1 MGGIE
6 REPVTSNSRA
16 FPPILAV
23 LVARTSTDLMDV
35 RSHPLTPRNDEPA
48 GVHGGDQPDPR
59 HRISSSWCVKLWL
72 DPVRSAAPLFA
83 CMKKAEHLQAF

>member
-23 LVARTSTDLMDV
+23 LVARISTDLMDV

-48 GVHGGDQPDPR
+48 GVHGGMPPCSAGMLAPSQ
-59 HRISSSWCVKLWL
+59 L
-72 DPVRSAAPLFA
+72 SAATVL
-83 CMKKAEHLQAF
+83 